1 METSQTARRLPPL
14 NALRFFEA
22 AGRLQS
28 IRQAAAEL
36 YVTPGAVSRQIQS
49 LESWLGVSL
58 FEHGA
63 RSVSLTAAGAR
74 YLQEVTEHLG
84 ALAAATADVT
94 GRGVGGSTLLIRSY
108 TFFATSWLVPRLTE
122 FHRSEPWV
130 DLQLVAS
137 SMPTD
142 FGHRDANAEIRPGP
156 RHWPGYDADLL
167 NSDEIVLVGDPEYCA
182 RHQITGPRDLL
193 RLGSAELLRSL
204 ASPRLWQGWLEMAG
218 IPGLVPDCGPT
229 YSDSTLTC
237 RAAAAGQGVAL
248 APRSLIEADL
258 AAGVLTVP
266 FTLKNPYQ
274 IYFYLVYRPGEQKS
288 RAFRTFREWL
298 LAQTRS
304 GREHG
309 EARAAAPRVLGRRLK
324 AATAVLT
331 GTTNPFG
338 ILIFVIPNGF
348 VVPVPGVRPARAAS
362 PRGGCPSAGSRT
374 GPPAGCARGR
384 GRSRRG
390 TPGRWCR

>member
-1 METSQTARRLPPL
+1 MERSQPERRLPPL

-94 GRGVGGSTLLIRSY
+94 GRDADGSTLLIRSY

-122 FHRSEPWV
+122 FRRREPWV
-130 DLQLVAS
+130 DLQLVTS
-137 SMPTD
+137 SWPAD

-156 RHWPGYDADLL
+156 RQWPGYDADLL
-167 NSDEIVLVGDPEYCA
+167 ISDEIVLVCGPDYCA
-182 RHQITGPRDLL
+182 RHQIAGPRDLL

-237 RAAAAGQGVAL
+237 PAAAFAHRGRPGGGPADGAVHAEERLPDLLLPRVSARRAEIPGLPHVSRMAAVA
-248 APRSLIEADL
+248 DQVG
-258 AAGVLTVP
+258 AGV
-266 FTLKNPYQ
+266 Q
-274 IYFYLVYRPGEQKS
+274 
-288 RAFRTFREWL
+288 
-298 LAQTRS
+298 RS
-304 GREHG
+304 GSRH
-309 EARAAAPRVLGRRLK
+309 APRVR
-324 AATAVLT
+324 
-331 GTTNPFG
+331 
-338 ILIFVIPNGF
+338 
-348 VVPVPGVRPARAAS
+348 
-362 PRGGCPSAGSRT
+362 
-374 GPPAGCARGR
+374 
-384 GRSRRG
+384 
-390 TPGRWCR
+390 

>member
-1 METSQTARRLPPL
+1 MDTQSARRLPPL

-36 YVTPGAVSRQIQS
+36 YVTPGAVSRQIP
-49 LESWLGVSL
+49 WLGVPL

-63 RSVSLTAAGAR
+63 RSVSLTSAGTR

-94 GRGVGGSTLLIRSY
+94 GRDVGGSALLIRSY
-108 TFFATSWLVPRLTE
+108 TLFATSWLVPRLTE
-122 FHRSEPWV
+122 FRRSEPWV

-137 SMPTD
+137 SSPAD

-156 RHWPGYDADLL
+156 RQWPGYDADLL
-167 NSDEIVLVGDPEYCA
+167 ISDEIVLVGAPEYCA
-182 RHQITGPRDLL
+182 RHRISGPRDLV

-229 YSDSTLTC
+229 YSDSVLTC

-248 APRSLIEADL
+248 APRSLVESDL

-266 FTLKNPYQ
+266 FTLKKDYQ
-274 IYFYLVYRPGEQKS
+274 IYFYLVYGPGEQKS
-288 RAFRTFREWL
+288 RAFRAFRGWL
-298 LAQTRS
+298 LTQTRS
-304 GREHG
+304 GRERS
-309 EARAAAPRVLGRRLK
+309 EAGTVSSSVLG
-324 AATAVLT
+324 AV
-331 GTTNPFG
+331 
-338 ILIFVIPNGF
+338 
-348 VVPVPGVRPARAAS
+348 
-362 PRGGCPSAGSRT
+362 C
-374 GPPAGCARGR
+374 
-384 GRSRRG
+384 
-390 TPGRWCR
+390 